1 MNYKN
6 SIINKLL
13 DKYEKSKASY
23 TESNR
28 RILIKMKELKEYNI
42 EDYEVK
48 KIFHDLVKELKK
60 EQLIDYTWEPY
71 EKRKYITRDMAK

>member
-13 DKYEKSKASY
+13 DKYEKSKALY

-28 RILIKMKELKEYNI
+28 RIIIKMKDIKEYNI

-71 EKRKYITRDMAK
+71 EKRKYIARDMAR